1 LHWREKGLEGSEQP
15 NAVGDMGSGKSLH
28 GMGEGGLGLGAK
40 CFFAAVI
47 IAACVAFVKTRKEQM
62 AGYR

>member
-1 LHWREKGLEGSEQP
+1 LHWREKGLEGP
-15 NAVGDMGSGKSLH
+15 AHVGGIGSGNGLH